1 MEQNFGT
8 QDKNNRKI
16 QKWIYMYELI
26 GSAFLMFAYNIAVST
41 KEMKEDKEE
50 EQISMLT
57 ETIVYGGSYAL
68 ISLLFGSLSN
78 GGYFN
83 PAVVIAMLI

>member
-1 MEQNFGT
+1 
-8 QDKNNRKI
+8 
-16 QKWIYMYELI
+16 MYELI
-26 GSAFLMFAYNIAVST
+26 GSAFLMFAYNIAVYTSG
-41 KEMKEDKEE
+41 D
-50 EQISMLT
+50 EQISLLT

-68 ISLLFGSLSN
+68 ICLFGSLSN

>member
-1 MEQNFGT
+1 M
-8 QDKNNRKI
+8 
-16 QKWIYMYELI
+16 I
-26 GSAFLMFAYNIAVST
+26 GSALLIFAYNIAVHST
-41 KEMKEDKEE
+41 VTDDLSNSVTLLEKSDAEDDV
-50 EQISMLT
+50 SLLT

-68 ISLLFGSLSN
+68 ICLLFGSLSN